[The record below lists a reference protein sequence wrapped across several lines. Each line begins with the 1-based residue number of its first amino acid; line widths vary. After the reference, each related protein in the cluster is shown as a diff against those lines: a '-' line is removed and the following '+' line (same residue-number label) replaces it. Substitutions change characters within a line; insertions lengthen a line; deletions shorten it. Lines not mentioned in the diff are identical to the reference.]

1 MKLEVAAPAGLADV
15 ITAFIA
21 DGALVVSTRAISAG
35 DQDLEART
43 VVHLDGD
50 VTIKI
55 TAACLSHPRRGELL
69 ARHDRE
75 LRRIGGILRRAGAWG
90 ATALALAG
98 TAGAVIAAVTD
109 LVAGH
114 SWLHTLVALGG
125 AGAATSA
132 ATWLA
137 ARISRWFVVRKVRRT
152 LGAIQPASPARP
164 PVEPPPGAPR

>member
-15 ITAFIA
+15 IAAFIA

-35 DQDLEART
+35 DQELVART

-55 TAACLSHPRRGELL
+55 TAACLSHPGRGELL

-90 ATALALAG
+90 ATAIALAG
-98 TAGAVIAAVTD
+98 TAGAAIAAVTD
-109 LVAGH
+109 LVSGH
-114 SWLHTLVALGG
+114 SWLHAAVALGG
-125 AGAATSA
+125 TGAATSA
-132 ATWLA
+132 AAWLA
-137 ARISRWFVVRKVRRT
+137 ARISRWFVVRKVRRMLRPT
-152 LGAIQPASPARP
+152 QPASAARP
-164 PVEPPPGAPR
+164 PAPPPGAPR